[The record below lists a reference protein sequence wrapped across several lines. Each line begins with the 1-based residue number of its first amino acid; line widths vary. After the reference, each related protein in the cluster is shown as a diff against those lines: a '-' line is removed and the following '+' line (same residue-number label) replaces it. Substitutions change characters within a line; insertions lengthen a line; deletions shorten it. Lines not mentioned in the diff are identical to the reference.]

1 MNVINNFLQQSN
13 DLQMKMQMLQIPT
26 VSDTEKIEKL
36 ETYLGMAHGFSDPF
50 NLFINIDDIEQNRNL
65 IYFFSY
71 SMGKKRTIIWGT
83 YDKNLQDITIQAG
96 CRFDSWKYIDYL
108 NGWKNMDY
116 QIYDTITVNRFVP
129 LINKYTSHTCY
140 TRNPREINTITDYK
154 IWTYILQTVLSQ
166 ISEYEL
172 ALLFNRLDVSDLSY
186 TYNPNSI
193 LSDFKN
199 LLVTQTIKDIIPTLT
214 SQIKIFNKNKLSIN
228 NEYDLKAWT
237 YMMAYYND
245 KITKNEVNFLFS
257 KLPLSEL
264 SYDYKHYKN
273 ADSILAD
280 FYDILGIN
288 DFMDDYEIQDIIDDA
303 VMKISDFEMKDLNY
317 IDDRSPKR
325 IKDIIMII
333 TKLFVDRVSRSKY
346 VLASD
351 VNRLESCPQS
361 KLECSNRSLHDPNDK
376 CAVFIL

>member
-129 LINKYTSHTCY
+129 LINKYTSHNY
-140 TRNPREINTITDYK
+140 P
-154 IWTYILQTVLSQ
+154 
-166 ISEYEL
+166 
-172 ALLFNRLDVSDLSY
+172 
-186 TYNPNSI
+186 
-193 LSDFKN
+193 
-199 LLVTQTIKDIIPTLT
+199 
-214 SQIKIFNKNKLSIN
+214 
-228 NEYDLKAWT
+228 
-237 YMMAYYND
+237 YY
-245 KITKNEVNFLFS
+245 L
-257 KLPLSEL
+257 
-264 SYDYKHYKN
+264 
-273 ADSILAD
+273 
-280 FYDILGIN
+280 
-288 DFMDDYEIQDIIDDA
+288 ID
-303 VMKISDFEMKDLNY
+303 
-317 IDDRSPKR
+317 
-325 IKDIIMII
+325 
-333 TKLFVDRVSRSKY
+333 
-346 VLASD
+346 
-351 VNRLESCPQS
+351 
-361 KLECSNRSLHDPNDK
+361 
-376 CAVFIL
+376 